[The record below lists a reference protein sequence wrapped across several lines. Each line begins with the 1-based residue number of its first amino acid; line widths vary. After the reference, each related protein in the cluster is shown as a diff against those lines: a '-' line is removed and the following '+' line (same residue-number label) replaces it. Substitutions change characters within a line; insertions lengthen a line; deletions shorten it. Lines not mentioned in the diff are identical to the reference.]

1 VAERWASAPDG
12 LRCVPYPTGSG
23 SPSRSSLTRW
33 SAQPPEIASTES
45 GAGPTS
51 GGAPPKAVR
60 PRAEKRDERDERD
73 ADGAERSDGADH
85 IPFSHPAGSQ
95 ARTGNGMGKRDAG
108 AEKPSVRAAGDG
120 APPENPLHPAPA
132 GGSDAEART
141 QAGAGA
147 ERAVRSP
154 DALADE
160 AEVML
165 LGEPLP

>member
-1 VAERWASAPDG
+1 M
-12 LRCVPYPTGSG
+12 
-23 SPSRSSLTRW
+23 TRW
-33 SAQPPEIASTES
+33 SAHPPEIASTES

-73 ADGAERSDGADH
+73 ADGSEANDGAGR
-85 IPFSHPAGSQ
+85 IPTPHPVSSRAG
-95 ARTGNGMGKRDAG
+95 AKNGMEERDAG
-108 AEKPSVRAAGDG
+108 AGKPGVPG
-120 APPENPLHPAPA
+120 A
-132 GGSDAEART
+132 GGGARPEHPVHPDTTGAREAET
-141 QAGAGA
+141 HTHLEAGA

-165 LGEPLP
+165 HGGPLP